1 MLGMVNKLFFGIV
14 YKDSEFFYFLSFT
27 RNSMVN
33 TYQLVWFSLF
43 FLFLFLEMGHPG
55 LFYFLAFSCGSLC
68 SYFTTFYTSNIVY
81 QLAAFLVTTTIA
93 LCCAYY
99 YMHKNSE
106 QLSSPSH
113 RSNNDALIGQK
124 VIVYKAPEN
133 HAVWL
138 AKVSGQVWV
147 VKNLRNE
154 SFIDGQIVIIRGV
167 QGCHLRV
174 ERLV

>member
-1 MLGMVNKLFFGIV
+1 MI
-14 YKDSEFFYFLSFT
+14 DT
-27 RNSMVN
+27 H
-33 TYQLVWFSLF
+33 QLVWFSLC

-55 LFYFLAFSCGSLC
+55 LFYFLAFSCGSFC
-68 SYFTTFYTSNIVY
+68 SYLTTFYTSNIFY
-81 QLAAFLVTTTIA
+81 QLAVFLVTTTIA

-99 YMHKNSE
+99 YMHRNNS
-106 QLSSPSH
+106 QLLSPSH

-124 VIVYKAPEN
+124 VMIYKASE
-133 HAVWL
+133 HHDVWL
-138 AKVSGQVWV
+138 AKIYGQVWV

-154 SFIDGQIVIIRGV
+154 SFVDGQFVIIRGV